1 MRLNEAKCRV
11 LRLGRGG
18 PRYLDK
24 LGEEALESSR
34 VEKDLGVLVDEKLD
48 VSQQCALAAQKANC
62 VLGCITKRVSSRE
75 REGIVPL
82 CSALVRPYVKH
93 RVQAWSPQH
102 RKDVAL
108 LEQVQRRATKMAR
121 GLEHLSCEER
131 LRELGLFSLEK
142 RGLRGDLNQ
151 RLTQTLT
158 LAQHLNQH
166 LILNLR
172 QSLILNLSQQL
183 TLTHPL
189 TQSIALSLSL
199 TLSQTLALTIALT
212 PALTVMVNLMII
224 LTLTQ
229 TLLSG
234 AGETDS
240 RNAI

>member
-1 MRLNEAKCRV
+1 MRLNEAQCRV
-11 LRLGRGG
+11 LHLGRGG

-183 TLTHPL
+183 TLT
-189 TQSIALSLSL
+189 QSIALSLSL

>member
-82 CSALVRPYVKH
+82 CSALVRPHVKH

-102 RKDVAL
+102 RKDMAL

-183 TLTHPL
+183 TLT
-189 TQSIALSLSL
+189 QSIALSLSL

>member
-1 MRLNEAKCRV
+1 MRLNEAQCRV
-11 LRLGRGG
+11 LHLGRCG

-82 CSALVRPYVKH
+82 CSALVRPHVKH

-183 TLTHPL
+183 TLT
-189 TQSIALSLSL
+189 QSIALSLSL
-199 TLSQTLALTIALT
+199 ILSQTLALTIALT

>member
-11 LRLGRGG
+11 LHLGRGG

-151 RLTQTLT
+151 RLSQTLT

-183 TLTHPL
+183 TLT
-189 TQSIALSLSL
+189 QS
-199 TLSQTLALTIALT
+199 IALT

>member
-48 VSQQCALAAQKANC
+48 MSQQCVLAAQKANC

-82 CSALVRPYVKH
+82 CSALVRPHVKH

-183 TLTHPL
+183 TLT
-189 TQSIALSLSL
+189 QSIALSLSL
-199 TLSQTLALTIALT
+199 ILSQTLALTIALT

>member
-11 LRLGRGG
+11 LHLGRGG

-82 CSALVRPYVKH
+82 CSALVRPHVKH

-183 TLTHPL
+183 TLT
-189 TQSIALSLSL
+189 QSIALSLSL
-199 TLSQTLALTIALT
+199 ILSQTLALTIALT

>member
-11 LRLGRGG
+11 LHLGRGG

-183 TLTHPL
+183 TLT
-189 TQSIALSLSL
+189 QSIALSLSL
-199 TLSQTLALTIALT
+199 TLSQTLALTIAPT

>member
-11 LRLGRGG
+11 LHLGRGG

-82 CSALVRPYVKH
+82 CSALVRPHVKH

-142 RGLRGDLNQ
+142 RGPRGDLNQ

-158 LAQHLNQH
+158 LTQHLNQH

-183 TLTHPL
+183 TLT
-189 TQSIALSLSL
+189 QSIALSLSL
-199 TLSQTLALTIALT
+199 ILSQTLALTIALT

>member
-183 TLTHPL
+183 TLT
-189 TQSIALSLSL
+189 QSIALSLSL
-199 TLSQTLALTIALT
+199 TLSQTLALTIAPT

>member
-11 LRLGRGG
+11 LHLGRGG

-183 TLTHPL
+183 TLT
-189 TQSIALSLSL
+189 QSIALSLSL

>member
-1 MRLNEAKCRV
+1 MRLNEAQCRV

-82 CSALVRPYVKH
+82 CSALVRPHVKH

-151 RLTQTLT
+151 RLSQTLT

-183 TLTHPL
+183 TL

>member
-11 LRLGRGG
+11 LHLGRGG

-82 CSALVRPYVKH
+82 CSALVRPHVKH

-131 LRELGLFSLEK
+131 SRELGLFSLEK

-183 TLTHPL
+183 TL

>member
-11 LRLGRGG
+11 LHLGRGG

-34 VEKDLGVLVDEKLD
+34 VERDLGVLVDEKLD

-121 GLEHLSCEER
+121 GLEHLCEER

-172 QSLILNLSQQL
+172 QSPIPNLSQQL
-183 TLTHPL
+183 TL

>member
-1 MRLNEAKCRV
+1 MRLNEAQCRV
-11 LRLGRGG
+11 LHLGRGG

-108 LEQVQRRATKMAR
+108 LEQVQRRATKMSR

-183 TLTHPL
+183 TLT
-189 TQSIALSLSL
+189 QSIALSLSL
-199 TLSQTLALTIALT
+199 ILSQTLALTIALT

>member
-1 MRLNEAKCRV
+1 MRLNEAQCRV
-11 LRLGRGG
+11 LHLGRGG

-48 VSQQCALAAQKANC
+48 VSQQCALATQKANC

-82 CSALVRPYVKH
+82 CSALVRPHVKH

-183 TLTHPL
+183 TLT
-189 TQSIALSLSL
+189 QSIALSLSL

>member
-1 MRLNEAKCRV
+1 MRLNEAQCRV
-11 LRLGRGG
+11 LHLGRGG

-82 CSALVRPYVKH
+82 CSALVRPHVKH

-183 TLTHPL
+183 TLT
-189 TQSIALSLSL
+189 QSIALSLSL
-199 TLSQTLALTIALT
+199 TLSQTLALTIAPT

-234 AGETDS
+234 AGETNS

>member
-1 MRLNEAKCRV
+1 MRLNEAQCRV

-142 RGLRGDLNQ
+142 RGPRGDLNQ

-183 TLTHPL
+183 TLT
-189 TQSIALSLSL
+189 QSIALSLSL
-199 TLSQTLALTIALT
+199 TLSQTLALTIAPT

>member
-1 MRLNEAKCRV
+1 MNLMRLNEAQCRV
-11 LRLGRGG
+11 LHLGRGG

-82 CSALVRPYVKH
+82 CSALVRPHVKH

-183 TLTHPL
+183 TLT
-189 TQSIALSLSL
+189 QSIALSLSL
-199 TLSQTLALTIALT
+199 TLSQTLALTIAPT